1 MKIDLKQ
8 FKNIIFDFDGV
19 FTDNSV
25 YVNSIGEEFVRCN
38 RSDSL
43 GLNLFRAYLKSIDWE
58 MKLAIVSTE
67 VDGVVSA
74 RAKKI
79 GLDCHQAIGNKLSY
93 LSGGQS
99 GQNVNGLNLPLD
111 LSKTIYLGNDLNDL
125 PIMRLTGLTFAPS
138 DSHPLIKA
146 TATHVSHE
154 PGGHGFVR
162 SVLEL
167 LMDLPKL
174 SERDLDELISN
185 S

>member
-1 MKIDLKQ
+1 MKIDIRK
-8 FKNIIFDFDGV
+8 FENIVFDFDGV

-25 YVNSIGEEFVRCN
+25 YVNSDGAEFVKCN

-43 GLNLFRAYLKSIDWE
+43 GLNLFRAYLKSIGHQ
-58 MKLAIVSTE
+58 MNLAIVSTE
-67 VDGVVSA
+67 ANGAVDS

-79 GLDCHQAIGNKLSY
+79 GLDCHQGIGNKLAF
-93 LSGGQS
+93 LLGNQVGRNDTNL
-99 GQNVNGLNLPLD
+99 GLPLD

-125 PIMRLTGLTFAPS
+125 AVMQSVGLSFAPS
-138 DSHPLIKA
+138 DSHPLVKA
-146 TATHVSHE
+146 VATHVSQE
-154 PGGHGFVR
+154 LGGQGFVR

-174 SERDLDELISN
+174 SERDLNELISN

>member
-1 MKIDLKQ
+1 MKIDIKK
-8 FKNIIFDFDGV
+8 FENIIFDFDGV

-25 YVNSIGEEFVRCN
+25 YINSNGEEFVKCD

-43 GLNLFRAYLKSIDWE
+43 GLNLFRAYLKSISHE

-67 VDGVVSA
+67 VNGVVNA

-79 GLDCHQAIGNKLSY
+79 GLDCHHGIGNKLSF
-93 LSGGQS
+93 LSGNQPE
-99 GQNVNGLNLPLD
+99 QNGNGIQLPLD

-125 PIMRLTGLTFAPS
+125 AVMQSVGLSFAPS
-138 DSHPLIKA
+138 DSHPLVKA
-146 TATHVSHE
+146 VTTHVSQE
-154 PGGHGFVR
+154 LGGHGFVR

-174 SERDLDELISN
+174 SERDLNELISN

>member
-1 MKIDLKQ
+1 MKIDITK
-8 FKNIIFDFDGV
+8 FENIIFDFDGV

-25 YVNSIGEEFVRCN
+25 YVNSNGEEFVKCD

-43 GLNLFRAYLKSIDWE
+43 GLNLFRAYLKSISHE

-67 VDGVVSA
+67 ANGVVNA

-79 GLDCHQAIGNKLSY
+79 GLDCHHGIRNKLSF
-93 LSGGQS
+93 LSGNQA
-99 GQNVNGLNLPLD
+99 GQNGNSLQLPLD

-125 PIMRLTGLTFAPS
+125 AVMRLAGLSYAPS
-138 DSHPLIKA
+138 DSHPFVKA
-146 TATHVSHE
+146 VATHVSQE
-154 PGGHGFVR
+154 LGGHGFVR

>member
-1 MKIDLKQ
+1 MKINIKK
-8 FKNIIFDFDGV
+8 FENIIFDFDGV

-25 YVNSIGEEFVRCN
+25 YVNNNGEEFVKCD

-43 GLNLFRAYLKSIDWE
+43 GLNLFRAHLKSINWE

-67 VDGVVSA
+67 VNGVVSA

-79 GLDCHQAIGNKLSY
+79 GLDCHHGIGNKLSF
-93 LSGGQS
+93 LSGNQA
-99 GQNVNGLNLPLD
+99 GQNGNGLQLPLD

-125 PIMRLTGLTFAPS
+125 PVMRLAGLSFAPS
-138 DSHPLIKA
+138 DAHPLIKA
-146 TATHVSHE
+146 VATHVSHE
-154 PGGHGFVR
+154 LGGHGFVR

-167 LMDLPKL
+167 LMDLPRL
-174 SERDLDELISN
+174 SERDLNELISN

>member
-1 MKIDLKQ
+1 MKIDITK

-25 YVNSIGEEFVRCN
+25 YVNSNGEEFVKCD

-43 GLNLFRAYLKSIDWE
+43 GLNLFRAYLKSISHE

-67 VDGVVSA
+67 MNSVVNA
-74 RAKKI
+74 RSKKI
-79 GLDCHQAIGNKLSY
+79 GLDCHYGIGNKLSF
-93 LSGGQS
+93 LSGNQA
-99 GQNVNGLNLPLD
+99 GQNGNGLQLPLD
-111 LSKTIYLGNDLNDL
+111 LSKTIYIGNDLNDL
-125 PIMRLTGLTFAPS
+125 PVMRLAGLSFAPS
-138 DSHPLIKA
+138 DAHPLIKA
-146 TATHVSHE
+146 VATHVSHE
-154 PGGHGFVR
+154 LGGHGFVR

>member
-25 YVNSIGEEFVRCN
+25 YVNSIGEEFVRCD

-43 GLNLFRAYLKSIDWE
+43 GLNLFRAYLTSIDWD

-93 LSGGQS
+93 L
-99 GQNVNGLNLPLD
+99 
-111 LSKTIYLGNDLNDL
+111 
-125 PIMRLTGLTFAPS
+125 
-138 DSHPLIKA
+138 
-146 TATHVSHE
+146 
-154 PGGHGFVR
+154 
-162 SVLEL
+162 
-167 LMDLPKL
+167 
-174 SERDLDELISN
+174 
-185 S
+185 

>member
-1 MKIDLKQ
+1 MKIDITK
-8 FKNIIFDFDGV
+8 FENIIFDFDGV

-25 YVNSIGEEFVRCN
+25 YVNSNGEEFVKCH

-43 GLNLFRAYLKSIDWE
+43 GLHLFRAYLKSISHE
-58 MKLAIVSTE
+58 MKLAIISTE
-67 VDGVVSA
+67 VNGVVNA

-79 GLDCHQAIGNKLSY
+79 GLDCHHGIGNKLSF
-93 LSGGQS
+93 LSGNKAW
-99 GQNVNGLNLPLD
+99 QNGNGLQLPLD

-125 PIMRLTGLTFAPS
+125 AVMQLVGLSFAPS
-138 DSHPLIKA
+138 DSHPLVKDV
-146 TATHVSHE
+146 ATHVGQE
-154 PGGHGFVR
+154 LGGHGFVR

-174 SERDLDELISN
+174 SERDLNELISN